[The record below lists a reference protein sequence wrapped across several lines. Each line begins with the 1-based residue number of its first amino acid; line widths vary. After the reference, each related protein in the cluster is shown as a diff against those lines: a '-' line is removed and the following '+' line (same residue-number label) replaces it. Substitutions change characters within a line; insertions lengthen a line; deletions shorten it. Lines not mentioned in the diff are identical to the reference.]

1 MNAASLVDAV
11 KRAGGVLSLDG
22 DGICF
27 RLPENASYLLQELSQ
42 WKAEVIEVLRT
53 LGGRVA
59 AFPHCP
65 QCASYAL
72 YRRNNG
78 GAYECQTCG
87 MQDISE
93 DLARRVQ

>member
-1 MNAASLVDAV
+1 MNAAALVDTV
-11 KRAGGVLSLDG
+11 KRAGGVLSIDG

-27 RLPENASYLLQELSQ
+27 RLPETALYLVQELSER
-42 WKAEVIEVLRT
+42 KAEVIEVLRT
-53 LGGRVA
+53 LGGRAA

-72 YRRNNG
+72 YRRDD